1 MLLNLL
7 NKILITFKRSIIS
20 DHNITLF
27 RYSRYFY
34 QKDNFYIFLR
44 RLLLILIDTFIIFL
58 SINLTANIFDFSDQF
73 LSSTSYK
80 NLRTLTIIIGIFIYL
95 ISGQY
100 KGLSRYLNS
109 TSFYQLA
116 LRNFALVLLYLIYS
130 SFIETF
136 NFSNY
141 YYFNL
146 FLALTFFTGVWRI
159 LIRDA
164 FQRVKVLNNNI
175 KNIAIYGAGSGGVQL
190 EASLRLNKIYKI
202 AYFLDDDPSL
212 IGRTIHGIKILNPN
226 YLKNYKNKIDQ
237 IFLAIPSL
245 KNEDK
250 RRILNKI
257 KVYNLPIFQIPSIN
271 EITTGKESINTLKPI
286 MIEDLLGR
294 DLVQPDN
301 NILGREVKDN
311 IICVTGAGGSIGSE
325 LCRQIY
331 ELKPKKL
338 ILFELS
344 ELSLYKI
351 CKEFSTINSE
361 NIEIIPILGNCL
373 DINLLERVFIQE
385 RVNLI
390 FHAAAYKHVPLVEIN
405 PISGILNNVFS
416 TLNITKT
423 AIDCDIEKVIL
434 ISSDKAV
441 RPTNVM
447 GASKRLSELIIQAY
461 ANDIDSSL
469 KTKLSMVRFGNVLGS
484 SGSVVPLF
492 REQIA
497 LGGPIT
503 LTDKNVM
510 RYFMTIQEASNLV
523 LQAASLAKGGE
534 LFMLQMG
541 QPIKIIELAK
551 QMISLSGLTIK
562 DNKNPNGDIEIVLT
576 GLRPGE
582 KLYEELLIDAKSK
595 PTIHPLI
602 FKANEKFLS
611 KRELLPILDKLKNNL
626 ENQNNEEVIAI
637 MRQLIPEWKVN
648 N

>member
-1 MLLNLL
+1 M
-7 NKILITFKRSIIS
+7 
-20 DHNITLF
+20 
-27 RYSRYFY
+27 
-34 QKDNFYIFLR
+34 
-44 RLLLILIDTFIIFL
+44 
-58 SINLTANIFDFSDQF
+58 
-73 LSSTSYK
+73 
-80 NLRTLTIIIGIFIYL
+80 
-95 ISGQY
+95 
-100 KGLSRYLNS
+100 
-109 TSFYQLA
+109 
-116 LRNFALVLLYLIYS
+116 
-130 SFIETF
+130 
-136 NFSNY
+136 
-141 YYFNL
+141 
-146 FLALTFFTGVWRI
+146 
-159 LIRDA
+159 
-164 FQRVKVLNNNI
+164 
-175 KNIAIYGAGSGGVQL
+175 
-190 EASLRLNKIYKI
+190 
-202 AYFLDDDPSL
+202 
-212 IGRTIHGIKILNPN
+212 
-226 YLKNYKNKIDQ
+226 
-237 IFLAIPSL
+237 
-245 KNEDK
+245 
-250 RRILNKI
+250 
-257 KVYNLPIFQIPSIN
+257 
-271 EITTGKESINTLKPI
+271 
-286 MIEDLLGR
+286 
-294 DLVQPDN
+294 
-301 NILGREVKDN
+301 
-311 IICVTGAGGSIGSE
+311 
-325 LCRQIY
+325 
-331 ELKPKKL
+331 
-338 ILFELS
+338 
-344 ELSLYKI
+344 
-351 CKEFSTINSE
+351 
-361 NIEIIPILGNCL
+361 
-373 DINLLERVFIQE
+373 
-385 RVNLI
+385 
-390 FHAAAYKHVPLVEIN
+390 
-405 PISGILNNVFS
+405 
-416 TLNITKT
+416 NITKT